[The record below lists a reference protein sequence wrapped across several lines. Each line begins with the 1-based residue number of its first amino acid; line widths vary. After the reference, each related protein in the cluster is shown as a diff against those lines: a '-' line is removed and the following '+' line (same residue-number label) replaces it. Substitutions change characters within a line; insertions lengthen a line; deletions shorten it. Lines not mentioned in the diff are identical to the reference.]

1 MLFNIFLS
9 DQFLIFNKIDIV
21 NNADDNT
28 PYTSSNDVIRLTKS
42 LEEASKEL
50 FKWFDDNLIKSNSDK
65 CHLRVSAN
73 DHVAISIGSFQI
85 EGT

>member
-1 MLFNIFLS
+1 MQMTIRLMTIR
-9 DQFLIFNKIDIV
+9 
-21 NNADDNT
+21 
-28 PYTSSNDVIRLTKS
+28 SNDVRILVKS

-50 FKWFDDNLIKSNSDK
+50 FKWFDNNPMKSNPVKFYLSV
-65 CHLRVSAN
+65 CAN